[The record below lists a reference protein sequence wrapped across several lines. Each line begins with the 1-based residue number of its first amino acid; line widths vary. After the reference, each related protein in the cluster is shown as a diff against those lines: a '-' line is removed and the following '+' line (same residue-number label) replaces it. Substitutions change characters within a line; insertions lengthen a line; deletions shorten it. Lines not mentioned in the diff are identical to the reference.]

1 MLGRMGKAFDFECR
15 NISEVR
21 VILALEID
29 CKQAGQMQSLLSVPT
44 FFPFH
49 RILFNISNDPIE
61 VCLVPDDMLV
71 IVAMPDGR
79 PGRLEQVVDLS
90 RADGL
95 LSLSS

>member
-1 MLGRMGKAFDFECR
+1 MLYPYLLGSSHFIGFD
-15 NISEVR
+15 VR
-21 VILALEID
+21 D
-29 CKQAGQMQSLLSVPT
+29 NSFK
-44 FFPFH
+44 
-49 RILFNISNDPIE
+49 

-71 IVAMPDGR
+71 VVSMPDGR